1 MGVLKF
7 LLHRLFEL
15 VLIVAILVLIPNLPP
30 KAQFSKPISVKP
42 AKPFTG
48 PLSLNQKLD
57 DVEFWHKGDFV
68 GPEAFA
74 DFNGELYTS
83 LYTGDIVK
91 LTGDHI
97 TPIVKFGKPCKDS
110 LDESICGRPLGLEFS
125 KDGLLYAADAYYGIF
140 KVDVNTGKKEQLVS
154 PKTEIEG
161 KFPKLFNS
169 LTLTSNGDIYWTDST
184 SEFTLEDG
192 IFSILADPSG
202 RLMHYDSKTK
212 RNHVL
217 LDGIHFA
224 NGVALSKDEE
234 FIIVAE
240 TMGSRLL
247 RYYLKGPKKGTHDV
261 FIDGL
266 PGLPDNLKG
275 DGKGGFF
282 VPLVLGRDADYPAIL
297 QSILPL
303 PWLRKTIARI
313 LGVAEYI
320 FKKIDQYYP
329 NDFSLRVVHHIGHFT
344 SIPAY
349 LSSPRVTIL
358 RLNYNGEITN
368 SAHTVN
374 KKLHAISE
382 MHVFRD
388 MLYLGS
394 PWNDYIARI
403 PLAKLGWEDLKKVEE
418 RVKREASDTTS
429 KPTTTTRAS
438 NPTTAPPTSTT
449 TIPKP
454 TTSTPK
460 PTTATPKLS
469 TTTLKPT
476 TTTPKPTTTT
486 PKPTTT
492 TPKSTTATPKFK
504 TVPSSPPTT
513 TTPKSTTTTPK
524 PTTTT
529 VPPPPPTTTSKSQT
543 PPPKSKISSPEPEK
557 RQSKQAPPPQP
568 TATPPIKQAIPSVTQ
583 APPEQAQ
590 QQRQAPTPAKPG
602 HRKQN

>member
-7 LLHRLFEL
+7 LLHRLCEL
-15 VLIVAILVLIPNLPP
+15 VVIVAMLVLVPNLPP

-48 PLSLNQKLD
+48 PLSLNQRLD
-57 DVEFWHKGDFV
+57 DVEVWHKGDFV

-91 LTGDHI
+91 LTQDHI
-97 TPIVKFGKPCKDS
+97 TPIVKFGKPCRDS
-110 LDESICGRPLGLEFS
+110 SDESICGRPLGLEFS
-125 KDGLLYAADAYYGIF
+125 KDGVLYAADAYYGIF
-140 KVDVNTGKKEQLVS
+140 KVDISTGKKEQLVS
-154 PKTEIEG
+154 PMIEIEG
-161 KFPKLFNS
+161 KLPKLFNS
-169 LTLTSNGDIYWTDST
+169 LTLASNGDIYWTDSS

-192 IFSILADPSG
+192 VFSILADPSG
-202 RLMHYDSKTK
+202 RLIHYNSKTK
-212 RNHVL
+212 KNQVL

-224 NGVALSKDEE
+224 NGLALSKDEE
-234 FIIVAE
+234 FIVVAE
-240 TMGSRLL
+240 TMGSRLF
-247 RYYLKGPKKGTHDV
+247 RYYIKGPKKGTHDV

-266 PGLPDNLKG
+266 PGLPDNLKA
-275 DGKGGFF
+275 DGKGGFL
-282 VPLVLGRDADYPAIL
+282 VPLVLGRDADYPVIV

-303 PWLRKTIARI
+303 PWLRKTVARI
-313 LGVAEYI
+313 LGVTEYI

-329 NDFSLRVVHHIGHFT
+329 NDFSMRVVHHIGHFT

-358 RLNYNGEITN
+358 RVNNNGEITN

-374 KKLHAISE
+374 KKLHSISE

-403 PLAKLGWEDLKKVEE
+403 PLAKLGWEDLRKVEE
-418 RVKREASDTTS
+418 RVKREVPETPPKPTS
-429 KPTTTTRAS
+429 TKTTTT
-438 NPTTAPPTSTT
+438 
-449 TIPKP
+449 
-454 TTSTPK
+454 TP
-460 PTTATPKLS
+460 
-469 TTTLKPT
+469 KPT

-492 TPKSTTATPKFK
+492 TPKP
-504 TVPSSPPTT
+504 
-513 TTPKSTTTTPK
+513 TTTTPK

-529 VPPPPPTTTSKSQT
+529 PKPTTTTPKPTTTTPKPTTITPKPTVITPKPKSTTATPKPTTTTPKPATVTRSPPTTTSKPQT
-543 PPPKSKISSPEPEK
+543 QASKQEK
-557 RQSKQAPPPQP
+557 VQSKHAPSPQSTAMPPVKQTIP
-568 TATPPIKQAIPSVTQ
+568 TATQ
-583 APPEQAQ
+583 APPGQAQ
-590 QQRQAPTPAKPG
+590 QQRQASSTGKPG